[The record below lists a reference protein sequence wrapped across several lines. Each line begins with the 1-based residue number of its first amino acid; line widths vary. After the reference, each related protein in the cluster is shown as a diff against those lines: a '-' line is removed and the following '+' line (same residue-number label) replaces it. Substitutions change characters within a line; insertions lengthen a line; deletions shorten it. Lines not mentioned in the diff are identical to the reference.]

1 MRQYQGLNGNLEVSG
16 GSHGGFAL
24 FLTAHLGFG
33 PSGTCRLS
41 PGLEIVAW
49 TRKTRSPGN
58 GL

>member
-1 MRQYQGLNGNLEVSG
+1 MGQYQGLNGNLEVSG

-41 PGLEIVAW
+41 PGLEIVA
-49 TRKTRSPGN
+49 
-58 GL
+58 